1 MKGEKTMN
9 RLNMIF
15 GGFYI
20 LNIFHIPS
28 DPITYDD
35 IINLSNDDSQLADV
49 MVLVTGD
56 IKSVRDSIQD
66 MPINEFKS
74 EAYQNKIGCVE
85 KGIRMIVNGFDDE
98 IYRSLN
104 SKKSS
109 LLWNVTSRNQ
119 TIRILNYYM
128 ALFIDVIIP
137 ALKDEWKVER

>member
-1 MKGEKTMN
+1 MN
-9 RLNMIF
+9 RLDMIF
-15 GGFYI
+15 GGFYV

-56 IKSVRDSIQD
+56 INDLRDSIQD
-66 MPINEFKS
+66 MPINDFKS
-74 EAYQNKIGCVE
+74 EAYQNKIGCIE

-137 ALKDEWKVER
+137 TLKDEWRVER

>member
-1 MKGEKTMN
+1 MN
-9 RLNMIF
+9 RTDMIF
-15 GGFYI
+15 GAFYI

-28 DPITYDD
+28 EPITQEDIHKLAMDD
-35 IINLSNDDSQLADV
+35 RQLADV
-49 MVLVTGD
+49 MVLVAGD
-56 IKSVRDSIQD
+56 IKGVRDSIQD
-66 MPINEFKS
+66 MPINDFKS
-74 EAYQNKIGCVE
+74 EEYQNKIGCIE

-137 ALKDEWKVER
+137 TLKDEWRAER

>member
-1 MKGEKTMN
+1 MN
-9 RLNMIF
+9 RLDMIF

-56 IKSVRDSIQD
+56 IKAVRDTIQD
-66 MPINEFKS
+66 MPINDFKS
-74 EAYQNKIGCVE
+74 EEYQNKIGCIE

-137 ALKDEWKVER
+137 TLKDEWKVER

>member
-1 MKGEKTMN
+1 MN

>member
-1 MKGEKTMN
+1 MN
-9 RLNMIF
+9 RLDMIF

-20 LNIFHIPS
+20 LNIFHIPAE
-28 DPITYDD
+28 PITYDD
-35 IINLSNDDSQLADV
+35 IINLSNDDRQLADV
-49 MVLVTGD
+49 LTMVTED
-56 IKSVRDSIQD
+56 IQTLRDSIKV
-66 MPINEFKS
+66 MSINHFKS
-74 EAYQNKIGCVE
+74 EEYHNKLICIE

-137 ALKDEWKVER
+137 TLKDEWRVKR

>member
-1 MKGEKTMN
+1 MN
-9 RLNMIF
+9 RLDMIF

-56 IKSVRDSIQD
+56 IKAVRDTIQD
-66 MPINEFKS
+66 MPINDFKS
-74 EAYQNKIGCVE
+74 EEYQNKIGCIE

-119 TIRILNYYM
+119 AIRILNYYM

-137 ALKDEWKVER
+137 TLKDEWRVER

>member
-1 MKGEKTMN
+1 MN
-9 RLNMIF
+9 RLDMIF

-66 MPINEFKS
+66 MPINDFKS
-74 EAYQNKIGCVE
+74 EAYQNKIGCIE

-137 ALKDEWKVER
+137 TLKDEWRVER

>member
-1 MKGEKTMN
+1 MN
-9 RLNMIF
+9 RTDMIF
-15 GGFYI
+15 GAFYI

-28 DPITYDD
+28 EPITQED
-35 IINLSNDDSQLADV
+35 IHKLAMDDSQLADV
-49 MVLVTGD
+49 MVLVAGD
-56 IKSVRDSIQD
+56 IKGVRDSIQD
-66 MPINEFKS
+66 MPINDFKS
-74 EAYQNKIGCVE
+74 EEYQNKIGCIE

-137 ALKDEWKVER
+137 TLKDEWRVER

>member
-1 MKGEKTMN
+1 
-9 RLNMIF
+9 
-15 GGFYI
+15 
-20 LNIFHIPS
+20 
-28 DPITYDD
+28 
-35 IINLSNDDSQLADV
+35 
-49 MVLVTGD
+49 MVLVAGD
-56 IKSVRDSIQD
+56 INSVRDTIQD
-66 MPINEFKS
+66 MPINDFKS
-74 EAYQNKIGCVE
+74 ESYQNKIGCLE

-137 ALKDEWKVER
+137 TLKDEWRVER

>member
-9 RLNMIF
+9 RLDMIF

-66 MPINEFKS
+66 MPINDFKS
-74 EAYQNKIGCVE
+74 EAYQNKIGCIE

-137 ALKDEWKVER
+137 TLKDEWRVER

>member
-1 MKGEKTMN
+1 MN
-9 RLNMIF
+9 RLDIIF

-49 MVLVTGD
+49 MVLVAGD

-66 MPINEFKS
+66 MPINDFKS
-74 EAYQNKIGCVE
+74 EAYQNKIGCIE

-137 ALKDEWKVER
+137 TLKDEWRVER